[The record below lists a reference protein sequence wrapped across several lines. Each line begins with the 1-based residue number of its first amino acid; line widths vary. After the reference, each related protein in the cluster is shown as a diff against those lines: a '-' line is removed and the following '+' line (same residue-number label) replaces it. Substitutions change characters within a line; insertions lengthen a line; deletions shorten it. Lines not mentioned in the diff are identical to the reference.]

1 MSWGHPPATGR
12 AGAGQAVM
20 SGPLLR
26 VDGVSKEFLGSR
38 TGRGLGPRDR
48 LRAVD
53 KVSFELTAGTTLAIV
68 GESGCGKSTVAK
80 LLLRFEKPSE
90 GAVYLDGEDIV
101 QAKGAQSRR
110 LRRRV
115 QPVLQDPYGSLNPRR
130 TVFETVVEPWQAF
143 KEISPEDIRAA
154 AVELLA
160 QVGLGDGLLDRYP
173 GSLSGGQRQRVN
185 IARALAA
192 QPDLLVL
199 DEPLSALD
207 VSMQAQIVN
216 LLRTLQAD
224 LSVAYVFITHDL
236 SLVPFLADRVAVMY
250 LGSIVETG
258 PVDEVFNRATHP
270 YTQALLSAV
279 PSLDPAARQRIVLH
293 GDVPNPVDPP
303 SGCRFRTRC
312 WRAQDACAVTRPELE
327 HRGFAHPSACLFP
340 ALLNRMEVDDA
351 GV

>member
-1 MSWGHPPATGR
+1 MIGPATAVTAP
-12 AGAGQAVM
+12 AGTWG
-20 SGPLLR
+20 SPLLR
-26 VDGVSKEFLGSR
+26 VDGVSKEFLGAR
-38 TGRGLGPRDR
+38 RRHGLGRRDR

-53 KVSFELTAGTTLAIV
+53 DVNLELAAGTTLALV
-68 GESGCGKSTVAK
+68 GESGCGKSTVAR
-80 LLLRFEKPSE
+80 LLLRFERPTE
-90 GAVYLDGEDIV
+90 GAVFFDGADIV
-101 QAKGAQSRR
+101 AAKGAESRR

-130 TVFETVVEPWQAF
+130 TVAQTVTEPWQAF
-143 KEISPEDIRAA
+143 PEIRPPDTRAA
-154 AVELLA
+154 AIELLSR
-160 QVGLGDGLLDRYP
+160 VGLGEGLLDRYP

-185 IARALAA
+185 IARALAV

-216 LLRTLQAD
+216 LLRDLQAE
-224 LSVAYVFITHDL
+224 LSVAYLFITHDL

-258 PVDEVFNRATHP
+258 PVEEVFARSTHP

-279 PSLDPAARQRIVLH
+279 PSLDPARRQRIVLR

-312 WRAQDACAVTRPELE
+312 WRSRDECAQVRPLLEL
-327 HRGFAHPSACLFP
+327 RGHTHPSACLFP
-340 ALLNRMEVDDA
+340 ELLPRPDGSNA
-351 GV
+351 GP